1 MSPVSQLMVP
11 LPIKSL
17 PDWQIV
23 HICGSEITRFPYFV
37 GELVNLRTSID
48 CHEELTD
55 LRIDLYLIYYIF
67 TDLTI
72 LLC

>member
-1 MSPVSQLMVP
+1 MMSPVSQLMVP

-37 GELVNLRTSID
+37 GELVNLVPSMWKKF
-48 CHEELTD
+48 L
-55 LRIDLYLIYYIF
+55 
-67 TDLTI
+67 
-72 LLC
+72 